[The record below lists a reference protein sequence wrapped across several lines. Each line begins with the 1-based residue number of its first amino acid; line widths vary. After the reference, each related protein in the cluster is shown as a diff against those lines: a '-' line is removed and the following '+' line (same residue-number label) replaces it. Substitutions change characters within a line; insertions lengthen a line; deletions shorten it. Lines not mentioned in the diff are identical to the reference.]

1 MSFSTVEGGKHL
13 GRGVILDIFQASG
26 TIPWRIEEFI
36 MAQIGSERIEA
47 KFLMTLTGIRSGPGD
62 LFNGI
67 LERAIKT

>member
-1 MSFSTVEGGKHL
+1 
-13 GRGVILDIFQASG
+13 
-26 TIPWRIEEFI
+26 

-47 KFLMTLTGIRSGPGD
+47 KFFMTLTGIRSGPGD